1 MSAQVTLQI
10 EGQPERV
17 IPLGAI
23 FSIGRGSNND
33 LVLPDGRA
41 SRNHAVIRLQGDHAY
56 CLLDLGSSNGTLLN
70 GRRVTIPCT
79 LKNGDVIQVASGTL
93 RFESAEAAAPTE
105 RAPEEAQG
113 DMRTE
118 VAFTSETVSI
128 LVVDIRGYTTMS
140 EKLSAEVLS
149 RVVGRWFQQAQDVI
163 ERHGGSVDKFIGDAV
178 MAFWLK
184 ARTEG
189 DRRHVVDPLQA
200 AQDLLALAEKFDSEL
215 AAETS
220 SLLRFRIG
228 CGINC
233 GQAIL
238 GNIGVDARRD
248 FTAVGDSVNVAF
260 RLEKL
265 CKEIQRPLLLSEEV
279 RKAAGDAFA
288 FEDLGPQKVRGKARD
303 VRVFSIK
310 PTESTAEAP
319 H

>member
-23 FSIGRGSNND
+23 FSIGRGPGND
-33 LVLPDGRA
+33 VVLPDGRA

-56 CLLDLGSSNGTLLN
+56 YLLDLGSSNGTMLN
-70 GRRVTIPCT
+70 GRRVTIPCA
-79 LKNGDVIQVASGTL
+79 LKNGDVVQIASGTF
-93 RFESAEAAAPTE
+93 RFESIEEAPPAEAPVEDAT
-105 RAPEEAQG
+105 G

-118 VAFTSETVSI
+118 VAFSSETVSI
-128 LVVDIRGYTTMS
+128 LVVDIRNYTGLS
-140 EKLSAEVLS
+140 EALPAESLS
-149 RVVGRWFQQAQDVI
+149 RVVGRWFQQTQEII
-163 ERHGGSVDKFIGDAV
+163 ERNGGSIDKFIGDAV

-189 DRRHVVDPLQA
+189 DNRHVVGPIQTALEMV
-200 AQDLLALAEKFDSEL
+200 ALAEGFNQEVV
-215 AAETS
+215 ATS
-220 SLLRFRIG
+220 PALGFRVG

-233 GQAIL
+233 GQAIM

-265 CKEIQRPLLLSEEV
+265 CKELKREIVLSEDLV
-279 RKAAGDAFA
+279 KAAGDAFT
-288 FEDLGPQKVRGKARD
+288 FEDLGPQKIRGKAQD
-303 VRVFSIK
+303 LRVFSVK
-310 PTESTAEAP
+310 RVG
-319 H
+319 

>member
-23 FSIGRGSNND
+23 FSIGRGPGID
-33 LVLPDGRA
+33 VVLPDGRA

-56 CLLDLGSSNGTLLN
+56 YLLDLGSSNGTMLN
-70 GRRVTIPCT
+70 GRRVTIPCA
-79 LKNGDVIQVASGTL
+79 LKNGDVVQIASGTF
-93 RFESAEAAAPTE
+93 RFESIEAASPAESPVEDAT
-105 RAPEEAQG
+105 G

-118 VAFTSETVSI
+118 VAFSSETVSI
-128 LVVDIRGYTTMS
+128 LVVDIRNYTGLS
-140 EKLSAEVLS
+140 EALPAESLS
-149 RVVGRWFQQAQDVI
+149 RVVGRWFQQTQEII
-163 ERHGGSVDKFIGDAV
+163 ERNGGSIDKFIGDAV

-189 DRRHVVDPLQA
+189 DNRYAVGPIQTALEMV
-200 AQDLLALAEKFDSEL
+200 ALAEGFNQEVV
-215 AAETS
+215 AAS
-220 SLLRFRIG
+220 PALGFRVG

-233 GQAIL
+233 GQAIM

-265 CKEIQRPLLLSEEV
+265 CKELKREIVLSEDLV
-279 RKAAGDAFA
+279 KAAGDAFT
-288 FEDLGPQKVRGKARD
+288 FEDLGPQKIRGKAQD
-303 VRVFSIK
+303 LRVFSVK
-310 PTESTAEAP
+310 RVG
-319 H
+319 

>member
-1 MSAQVTLQI
+1 MSARVTLQI
-10 EGQPERV
+10 EGQEERV

-23 FSIGRGSNND
+23 FSIGRGPTND

-56 CLLDLGSSNGTLLN
+56 YLLDLGSSNGTMLN
-70 GRRVTIPCT
+70 GRRVTIPCA

-93 RFESAEAAAPTE
+93 RFESAEEAPAPAAAADDT
-105 RAPEEAQG
+105 AG
-113 DMRTE
+113 DIRTE

-128 LVVDIRGYTTMS
+128 LVVDIRNYTGLS
-140 EKLSAEVLS
+140 EALPAESLS
-149 RVVGRWFQQAQDVI
+149 RVVGRWFQQAQEII
-163 ERHGGSVDKFIGDAV
+163 ERNGGSIDKFIGDAV

-189 DRRHVVDPLQA
+189 DNRHAVGPIQA
-200 AQDLLALAEKFDSEL
+200 AIELLGVASQFDQEV
-215 AAETS
+215 AAES
-220 SLLRFRIG
+220 PNLGFRIG

-233 GQAIL
+233 GQAIM

-265 CKEIQRPLLLSEEV
+265 CKDLKRPIILSDDL
-279 RKAAGDAFA
+279 RKAAADAFV
-288 FEDLGPQKVRGKARD
+288 FEDLGPQKVRGKSHD
-303 VRVFSIK
+303 VQVFSVK
-310 PTESTAEAP
+310 LAG
-319 H
+319 

>member
-1 MSAQVTLQI
+1 MSARVTLQI

-23 FSIGRGSNND
+23 FSIGRGPGND

-41 SRNHAVIRLQGDHAY
+41 SRNHAVIRLQGEGAY
-56 CLLDLGSSNGTLLN
+56 YLLDLGSSNGTMLN
-70 GRRVTIPCT
+70 GRRVTIPCA

-93 RFESAEAAAPTE
+93 RFESAEEPPPEAAAAE
-105 RAPEEAQG
+105 DGAG

-128 LVVDIRGYTTMS
+128 LVVDIRSYTAMS
-140 EKLSAEVLS
+140 ESLPAETLS

-163 ERHGGSVDKFIGDAV
+163 ERNGGSIDKFLGDAV

-189 DRRHVVDPLQA
+189 DNAYAVGPIRA
-200 AQDLLALAEKFDSEL
+200 ALELLEL
-215 AAETS
+215 ARQFHAEVAAES
-220 SLLRFRIG
+220 PSLGFRIG

-233 GQAIL
+233 GQAIM

-248 FTAVGDSVNVAF
+248 FTVTGDSVNVAF

-265 CKEIQRPLLLSEEV
+265 CKDLKRVIVLSEEV
-279 RKAAGDAFA
+279 QRAAGGAFA
-288 FEDLGPQKVRGKARD
+288 FEDLGPQKVRGKAQD
-303 VRVFSIK
+303 IRVYSVK
-310 PTESTAEAP
+310 SAG
-319 H
+319 